1 MSKGIASVNLSILL
15 LVVAASGLRAEEIRV
30 FNWSDYIDETLLKK
44 FEDETGIAVVYDV
57 FESNEMLEA
66 KLLAGNSGYDVVVP
80 SDGFVR
86 RQIAAGVFQEID
98 RSKLPNAVHEW
109 DLIRQY
115 TSEFDPGNQFTINY
129 LWGTTGIGVNVGK
142 VREILGD
149 DVPLDTMELV
159 FNPENMRALA
169 KCGVYLLD
177 APGEVISA
185 AMKYSGDV
193 STDAEAFE
201 RAERV
206 LSEIRPFVTK
216 FDSSGYVTALANGE
230 ICVAMGWSG
239 DVLQATARAREAGEG
254 VEIRY
259 STFREGSLVWFD
271 QMAIPADAP
280 NPEGA
285 HVFLNFML
293 DPENIAAVS
302 NYVQYAN
309 GNLSSQQFLDADVI
323 GNAAIYPDAE
333 TLAALRVSAKWD
345 VETVRRANRLWTK
358 IKSGT

>member
-1 MSKGIASVNLSILL
+1 MGRTFSSISLSVLL
-15 LVVAASGLRAEEIRV
+15 GLFVAPGLRAEEIHV
-30 FNWSDYIDETLLKK
+30 FNWSDYIDETLIKK
-44 FEDETGIAVVYDV
+44 FEAETGIDLVYDV

-86 RQIAAGVFQEID
+86 RQIAAGVFQKLD
-98 RSKLPNAVHEW
+98 RSRLPNSVHEW
-109 DLIRQY
+109 DLIQQY
-115 TSEFDPGNQFTINY
+115 TSEFDPGNEFTINY
-129 LWGTTGIGVNVGK
+129 LWGTTGVGVNVGK
-142 VREILGD
+142 VREVLGED
-149 DVPLDTMELV
+149 APFDTMELI
-159 FNPENMRALA
+159 FNPDNMRELA

-185 AMKYSGDV
+185 AMKYSGVV
-193 STDAEAFE
+193 SSDAEAFE

-206 LSEIRPFVTK
+206 LAGIRPYVTK
-216 FDSSGYVTALANGE
+216 FDSSGYVTALANGD

-239 DVLQATARAREAGEG
+239 DVLQATALAEEAGRG

-259 STFREGSLVWFD
+259 NAFREGSLVWFD

-285 HVFLNFML
+285 HAFLNFML
-293 DPENIAAVS
+293 NPENIAAVS

-323 GNAAIYPDAE
+323 GNAAIYPGVEA
-333 TLAALRVSAKWD
+333 LASLRVSEKWD